1 MGNTLENTYI
11 HDIDEIYSD
20 NGELYIIS
28 GDKAVTFD
36 AKNLLRSLDGI
47 LYFTIKEVNKE
58 NKSLRNKLEKTI
70 KNLKH

>member
-1 MGNTLENTYI
+1 MENTYI
-11 HDIDEIYSD
+11 HDIDEIYAD

-58 NKSLRNKLEKTI
+58 NESLRNKLKKTI
-70 KNLKH
+70 KNIKY

>member
-1 MGNTLENTYI
+1 MENTYI
-11 HDIDEIYSD
+11 HDIDEIYAD

-58 NKSLRNKLEKTI
+58 NESLRNKLKETI
-70 KNLKH
+70 KNIKY

>member
-1 MGNTLENTYI
+1 MENTYI
-11 HDIDEIYSD
+11 HDIDKIYAD

-58 NKSLRNKLEKTI
+58 NESLRNKLKETI
-70 KNLKH
+70 KNIKY